1 MNNVALVGRLCA
13 DPELRY
19 STSGVAFC
27 NFTLAVDRPF
37 SKEKQAD
44 FLPCL
49 CFKVT
54 AENTANYL
62 TKGSKV
68 GVTGSIQTSTWE
80 KDGVKHYKTEILAN
94 HVEFMDSKPKDNED
108 RPSTNPPAS
117 SFGHETNVDDSE
129 IPF

>member
-1 MNNVALVGRLCA
+1 MARASNKG
-13 DPELRY
+13 
-19 STSGVAFC
+19 T
-27 NFTLAVDRPF
+27 
-37 SKEKQAD
+37 QAG

-94 HVEFMDSKPKDNED
+94 HVEFMDSKPKVTKIDHLLILLHPHSATRLTLTIAKYLSDNNYKE
-108 RPSTNPPAS
+108 
-117 SFGHETNVDDSE
+117 GK
-129 IPF
+129 I